1 MELERNQPYRGLSYF
16 LIAVGIVIVNVFI
29 FNQFSQWICVRLF
42 DVDIMPLMQDRLF
55 ETLKQNEINALKFSQ
70 AFTSFG
76 GFIMSSLVIIQVFRE
91 KPIAFMKLD
100 KAPKLM
106 HWLLGFVLF
115 FALMPV
121 VQQLLA
127 WNEWFKPADST
138 SAFMQMVENIDKQN
152 NRMYEL
158 LLLNNTGWSAM
169 LNLLVMALLPAIGE
183 EFFFRGI
190 LFRVFS
196 DWTKK
201 QHLAVWL
208 TALLFTGMHFQFFK
222 LLPMLLLAAS
232 FGYLMYFSGSLWLSI
247 VLHFVNNAI
256 VVVSDAMIKSGYQN
270 NFLKEDFV
278 FPIAAVLIGLSIA
291 AFSFYRLQKT
301 RII

>member
-1 MELERNQPYRGLSYF
+1 MELERKQPYSGLSYF
-16 LIAVGIVIVNVFI
+16 LIAVGIVMVNIFI
-29 FNQFSQWICVRLF
+29 FNQFSQWLCLRLY
-42 DVDIMPLMQDRLF
+42 DVDIMPLMQSRLF
-55 ETLKQNEINALKFSQ
+55 ETLRQNEINALKFSQ

-127 WNEWFKPADST
+127 WNEWFKPTDST
-138 SAFMQMVENIDKQN
+138 SAFMQMVESIDKQN

-158 LLLNNTGWSAM
+158 LLLNNTGWSTM

-190 LFRVFS
+190 LYRVFS

-208 TALLFTGMHFQFFK
+208 TAILFTVMHFQFFK

-256 VVVSDAMIKSGYQN
+256 VVVSDSMIKNGYQYD
-270 NFLKEDFV
+270 FLREDFM
-278 FPIAAVLIGLSIA
+278 FPVLATVICSAIAAYT
-291 AFSFYRLQKT
+291 FYHFYKT
-301 RII
+301 RVV